1 MAQLTKV
8 CSKCKE
14 KKLVAKFYSDKSHKD
29 GLSTEC
35 KTCRKL
41 RAKKRRASEQG
52 SKLIRESKLKDKY
65 GITLDEYDK
74 LFEEQKGVCAI
85 CKQLETKKHV
95 TGAIYRLSVDHNH
108 KNGIIRGLLCKRCN
122 IILGQFEVDSK
133 GVELLQ
139 TAILYVRNTD
149 G

>member
-1 MAQLTKV
+1 MARL
-8 CSKCKE
+8 SKKCPRCKDE
-14 KKLVAKFYSDKSHKD
+14 KLVAKFYSDKSHKD

-41 RAKKRRASEQG
+41 QAKKRRASEQG

-74 LFEEQKGVCAI
+74 LFEEQNGVCAI
-85 CKQLETKKHV
+85 CKQPETKKHI

-108 KNGIIRGLLCKRCN
+108 RNKKVRGLLCKRCN
-122 IILGQFEVDSK
+122 IILGQLEVDDK

-139 TAILYVRNTD
+139 AAIIYVRKYQ
-149 G
+149 